1 MLAYALIRYH
11 YIIKVNFLVISSESK
26 KSLTLLEL
34 ECDLWLPEIIPNF
47 IRFLHVIYLE
57 YLLTPISKTN
67 FAIKIKINVT
77 RV

>member
-26 KSLTLLEL
+26 KSPTLLEL
-34 ECDLWLPEIIPNF
+34 ECDLWLHEIIPNF
-47 IRFLHVIYLE
+47 IRFLHMIYFE

-77 RV
+77 KV